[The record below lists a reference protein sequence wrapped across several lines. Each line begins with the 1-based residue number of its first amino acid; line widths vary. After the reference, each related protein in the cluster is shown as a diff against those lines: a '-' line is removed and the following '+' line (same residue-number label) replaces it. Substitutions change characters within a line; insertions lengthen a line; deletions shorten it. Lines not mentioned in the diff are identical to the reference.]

1 MARLLKRMTKMR
13 TKDKIFFGQSM
24 GLVNVH
30 IGEQI
35 KVHTT
40 QTLELAKERNTI
52 MQEISKIAWK
62 LKIRSKES
70 QRINWHYAR
79 RHKETIPQLEKLL
92 ADRRIEYVYQQAGG
106 IDD

>member
-1 MARLLKRMTKMR
+1 MR
-13 TKDKIFFGQSM
+13 AKDKIFFGQSM

-35 KVHTT
+35 KVHTS
-40 QTLELAKERNTI
+40 QTLELAKERNAI
-52 MQEISKIAWK
+52 MQQINNIAWK
-62 LKIRSKES
+62 LNIRSKES

-92 ADRRIEYVYQQAGG
+92 ADMRIEYVYQQAGG
-106 IDD
+106 TE

>member
-1 MARLLKRMTKMR
+1 MPKMR
-13 TKDKIFFGQSM
+13 AKDKIFFGQTM
-24 GLVNVH
+24 GVVNAH

-40 QTLELAKERNTI
+40 QTLELAKERSAI
-52 MQEISKIAWK
+52 MHEISKIAWK
-62 LKIRSKES
+62 LKVRSKES
-70 QRINWHYAR
+70 RRINWHYAR

-92 ADRRIEYVYQQAGG
+92 ADMRLEYVIQQAGG

>member
-1 MARLLKRMTKMR
+1 MPKMR

-40 QTLELAKERNTI
+40 QTLELAKERNAI
-52 MQEISKIAWK
+52 MQQINNIAWK
-62 LKIRSKES
+62 MNVKSKES
-70 QRINWHYAR
+70 RRINWHYAR
-79 RHKETIPQLEKLL
+79 RFKETIPQLEKLL
-92 ADRRIEYVYQQAGG
+92 ADMKLEYVIQQAGG
-106 IDD
+106 IDE

>member
-1 MARLLKRMTKMR
+1 MTKMR
-13 TKDKIFFGQSM
+13 TKDRIFFGQSM

-40 QTLELAKERNTI
+40 QTLELAKERNAI
-52 MQEISKIAWK
+52 MQQINSIAWK
-62 LKIRSKES
+62 MHVKSKES
-70 QRINWHYAR
+70 RRINWHYAR

-92 ADRRIEYVYQQAGG
+92 ADMRLEYVIQQAGG

>member
-1 MARLLKRMTKMR
+1 MARLLKKMTKMR
-13 TKDKIFFGQSM
+13 TKDRIFFGQTM
-24 GLVNVH
+24 GVVNAH

-40 QTLELAKERNTI
+40 QTLELAKERNAI
-52 MQEISKIAWK
+52 MQEINSIAWK
-62 LKIRSKES
+62 LNIRSKES

-92 ADRRIEYVYQQAGG
+92 ADMRIEYVYQQAGG
-106 IDD
+106 LDE

>member
-1 MARLLKRMTKMR
+1 MERSLRKMTKMR
-13 TKDKIFFGQSM
+13 TKDKIFFGQTM
-24 GLVNVH
+24 GVVNAH
-30 IGEQI
+30 IGERV

-40 QTLELAKERNTI
+40 QTLELAKERNAI
-52 MQEISKIAWK
+52 MHEISKIAWK

-92 ADRRIEYVYQQAGG
+92 ADMRIEYVYQQAGG
-106 IDD
+106 IDE

>member
-1 MARLLKRMTKMR
+1 MPKMR
-13 TKDKIFFGQSM
+13 TKDRIFFGQSM
-24 GLVNVH
+24 GVVNAH
-30 IGEQI
+30 IGEYI

-40 QTLELAKERNTI
+40 QTLELAKERNAI

-92 ADRRIEYVYQQAGG
+92 ADMKIEYVYQQAGG